1 MKFIYQRLIR
11 GTTKPPKSLYFR
23 VNVIP
28 SSRDANIPSTLYS
41 WKRCFF
47 EHGKLKRC
55 YETNEMALHDKYGK
69 YPNYS
74 INSWLRECF
83 YNLRPFVP
91 KSSVLNTTKVS
102 KTIYILGNYSWI
114 IIFAVPAGIF
124 FFSITENDNFYSNK
138 SDIISI

>member
-1 MKFIYQRLIR
+1 MKFIWSKTHSRHNQ
-11 GTTKPPKSLYFR
+11 TTKKFSCSCYSIIQICQYSF
-23 VNVIP
+23 
-28 SSRDANIPSTLYS
+28 NIILM
-41 WKRCFF
+41 KRCFF
-47 EHGKLKRC
+47 DHGKLKRC
-55 YETNEMALHDKYGK
+55 YETNEMVVHDKYGK
-69 YPNYS
+69 CPNYS

-91 KSSVLNTTKVS
+91 KSSALNTTKVS

-124 FFSITENDNFYSNK
+124 FFSITENDNFYSIK